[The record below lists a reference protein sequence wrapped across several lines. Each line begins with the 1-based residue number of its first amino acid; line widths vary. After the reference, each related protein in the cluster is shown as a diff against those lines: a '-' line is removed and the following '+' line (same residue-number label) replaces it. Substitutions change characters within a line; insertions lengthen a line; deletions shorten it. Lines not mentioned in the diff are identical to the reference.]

1 MLFMGVNC
9 FQRGWRSTK
18 SWCTARDRSTVT
30 WNHFVVVVLG
40 GGAEKGIGV
49 GFEGVRDGVEERGMR
64 FMSLLGLVMSEMS
77 SLDIAFGRV
86 GGSSSAPST
95 CV

>member
-9 FQRGWRSTK
+9 FHNGWRSTK

-49 GFEGVRDGVEERGMR
+49 EFEGVRDEVEERGIR

-77 SLDIAFGRV
+77 SQEVACGRV
-86 GGSSSAPST
+86 GGSSSASSA